1 MTTLQDF
8 DQTLRILNLQHV
20 PEIARI
26 SRSGF
31 KATRR
36 KTFVETAQQIKRWDA
51 DPDTLGTFFAINR
64 PADDYTTPP
73 GGRVTKR
80 VITHRCFVP
89 IDIDAVRPE
98 TDGVKLMATDE
109 ELQHACRV
117 ALNVMDWLIGNG
129 VPPTSMYLLCS
140 GNGYQVMIRT
150 DVEESPE
157 VESIIRLLLN
167 TIAEEFSNGH
177 AKVEAF
183 PDSTRLMRFP
193 LTWNRK
199 SDAPTD
205 VRPHRRASAML
216 DHNELPIDEPLAV
229 CPWDVI
235 DWLAFAVAPIEAQQA
250 EEAARQR
257 AEDRKNNPQ
266 KYLTENPWERPD
278 SFTFGWLQH
287 PAEVFDEL
295 VMTRDPDCSP
305 QRNVAEWLQLEHGYT
320 YEGEYGDNILMNR
333 PGCSQPRSLSV
344 HENGGMYAIS
354 GHLADIWG
362 RHWRS
367 EKVKPYEFEVSQ
379 RFLDEHG
386 DLAELTV
393 DLKQEYE
400 ERFEAEGVGRR
411 KLTAQEAF
419 ADCPIEPE
427 PEPDDPIEDGGN
439 PLLDGLYDYAT
450 LQSMHLKPAEP
461 IIEGLVSDGQ
471 PLLIA
476 GPAKSYKSTLMWD
489 LIVSV
494 STGTPAF
501 VTYRNGTPIGLKVRK
516 KKKVL
521 VYQVEGSLASHAEAI
536 DDIKHQKRISHLTPD
551 MLLQPYARIDI
562 GTEKGRRKIFDAVR
576 RTGAEIVVLDNLT
589 SMMPSIDANS
599 KEERHAAL
607 IALQNGLEKL
617 GATYWAVAHFRKLQ
631 KGRHNPDAMPT
642 LDDISG
648 GGLAEAASNVI
659 LIDPPYRSVEDQS
672 FLRLSCSSRELG
684 LVERCWG
691 LVLARSAADGCLDP
705 YDDEAPQ
712 TVKLT
717 DRGTRGYDLVTIQPW
732 RKFKDVHG
740 VRVAASEFEKQAEK
754 TAAEIRREQPKHR
767 SVLVEMVAE
776 AVYSDPPRVGVPVS
790 DIKRRFNCHKGE
802 SFQRRCLS
810 RVKELTDNGW
820 LRLIKQA
827 GTLYLTF
834 RDSAGPPASL
844 AELAQRLG
852 GDVDVS
858 TLRTFEVSP
867 EEIAEYEE
875 IRETAKGEAAEW
887 L

>member
-1 MTTLQDF
+1 MPSYLDF
-8 DQTLRILNLQHV
+8 DQTLRLLNLDYV

-31 KATRR
+31 KAVRQPSRTG
-36 KTFVETAQQIKRWDA
+36 TAETIERWDGSGDA
-51 DPDTLGTFFAINR
+51 IGVFFAINR

-80 VITHRCFVP
+80 VITHRSFIP
-89 IDIDAVRPE
+89 IDIDATRPE
-98 TDGVKLMATDE
+98 ADGVKLMATDG

-167 TIAEEFSNGH
+167 AIAEEFSNEH

-193 LTWNRK
+193 FTMNRK
-199 SDAPTD
+199 SDAPTVD
-205 VRPHRRASAML
+205 RPHRRASALL
-216 DHNELPIDEPLAV
+216 DHNELPINEPLTV

-235 DWLAFAVAPIEAQQA
+235 DWLAFAVSPVEAQNA

-257 AEDRKNNPQ
+257 AEDRKNNPE
-266 KYLTENPWERPD
+266 KYQTENPWERPD

-287 PAEVFDEL
+287 PAEVFDEN

-362 RHWRS
+362 RHWNS

-379 RFLDEHG
+379 RFLDDHG
-386 DLAELTV
+386 ELAELTV
-393 DLKQEYE
+393 DLKQSYE
-400 ERFEAEGVGRR
+400 ERFETEGVGRR

-419 ADCPIEPE
+419 ADIVNEPE
-427 PEPDDPIEDGGN
+427 PEPDDPIDEGEN
-439 PLLDGLYDYAT
+439 PLLDGLYDYASI
-450 LQSMHLKPAEP
+450 QSMQLKPAEP

-501 VTYRNGTPIGLKVRK
+501 VTYKNGLPIGLKVRK

-536 DDIKHQKRISHLTPD
+536 DDIKHQKEISHLTPD

-607 IALQNGLEKL
+607 IALQNGLDRL
-617 GATYWAVAHFRKLQ
+617 GATYWAVAHFRKTERY
-631 KGRHNPDAMPT
+631 KPEKPPT
-642 LDDISG
+642 LEDISG

-659 LIDPPYRSVEDQS
+659 LIDPPYRSVGDQS

-691 LVLARSAADGCLDP
+691 VVLERSAADGCLDP
-705 YDDEAPQ
+705 YDDETPQ
-712 TVKLT
+712 EVHLT
-717 DRGTRGYDLVTIQPW
+717 DRGTRGYDLVTVQPW
-732 RKFKDVHG
+732 RKFKDTYG
-740 VRVAASEFEKQAEK
+740 VRVVASEFEKELARTKAKIE
-754 TAAEIRREQPKHR
+754 REMPGQR
-767 SVLVEMVAE
+767 LTLVELVTE
-776 AVYSDPPRVGVPVS
+776 AVYADPPKPGAPVS
-790 DIKRRFNCHKGE
+790 AIKQRFNCARGE
-802 SFQRRCLS
+802 PQQRKCLN
-810 RVKELTDNGW
+810 RVKELTDCGW
-820 LRLIKQA
+820 LRLIKQG
-827 GTLYLTF
+827 GTVYLTF
-834 RDSAGPPASL
+834 RENTGPPAGL
-844 AELAQRLG
+844 EELATRLG
-852 GDVDVS
+852 GDVDVGS
-858 TLRTFEVSP
+858 LRTFEVSP
-867 EEIAEYEE
+867 EEIAEYDQA
-875 IRETAKGEAAEW
+875 RETAKGEAAEW